1 MRKLKYVKLFENF
14 HLNQPGIN
22 SIQDLRYLKKYK
34 LSESNDINVRED
46 LTEICYEL
54 TDGRFEIKIYDNNNI
69 TYLQLPSDE
78 KPYLVG
84 DKLLFIC
91 LENRDFDGFS
101 FDEVKDVV
109 LRVIDYLGS
118 RYKGCS
124 VLPVGQ
130 VDRLG
135 ITGHLR
141 PNVSSDIYELGNFI
155 NLIIIY
161 R

>member
-1 MRKLKYVKLFENF
+1 MRY
-14 HLNQPGIN
+14 I
-22 SIQDLRYLKKYK
+22 KKYQIFES
-34 LSESNDINVRED
+34 LSTEDIRED

-54 TDGRFEIKIYDNNNI
+54 TDGRFAIKIYDNNEL
-69 TYLQLPSDE
+69 TYIKVKGENPF
-78 KPYLVG
+78 LVD
-84 DKLLFIC
+84 DKILFIG
-91 LENRDFDGFS
+91 LSNYMDFDGFS
-101 FDEVKDVV
+101 FDEVKEVV

-130 VDRLG
+130 VGQVGQVDRLG

-141 PNVSSDIYELGNFI
+141 SNVSSDIYELGNFI

-161 R
+161 K